1 MNIPDNFS
9 GSLETVF
16 RAKIVKFFDEDTDEG
31 PELFWPGIRDRKI
44 RIWDKH
50 PGSATLVRCLLIL
63 MIFQVPTVPLVK
75 SSHWYS
81 SWRTNPIKSAES
93 LTAL

>member
-1 MNIPDNFS
+1 MGKKSGSGMNIQDHFS

-16 RAKIVKFFDEDTDEG
+16 RAKIVKFFDADTDEG
-31 PELFWPGIRDRKI
+31 PECFWPGIRDRKI

-63 MIFQVPTVPLVK
+63 MILQVPTVPLVK
-75 SSHWYS
+75 CSLVQIRS
-81 SWRTNPIKSAES
+81 IK
-93 LTAL
+93 LKQL